1 MPNSNGSRRN
11 LYFLS
16 CVLFGCSKYVDL
28 QTERRERERERERE
42 KRLFVGVY
50 IDRYSSSLLDGYRL
64 PICSRHREKKKTG
77 QFRWI
82 KIEAWSPGPG
92 QSFSRKST
100 SFFLFV
106 SLLLTH
112 RDANKRL
119 NIDTDHSRRAVAVN
133 SWASMER
140 EREAK
145 VFPSLSFW
153 LRPSKAAAIGDS
165 TWVLSKISTSTT
177 VYPNKRQ
184 EEDCNPSNLFF
195 VFCFFGLMEK
205 LKKSIFSFSPK
216 WTNPSWF
223 FLDPL
228 SLSLFL
234 AIYFLFFV
242 CVRVSVLRSVGST
255 RFLCAIAYHYSAIA
269 VVRLRLAAADSLW
282 PIVYLS
288 PLRVYWPSL
297 AACAT
302 GNQPQKAIVIPCKQQ
317 PSTMC

>member
-28 QTERRERERERERE
+28 QTERRERERKRERE

-64 PICSRHREKKKTG
+64 PICSRHREKKQTG

-140 EREAK
+140 ERERQKFFLRCRFDYDQAK
-145 VFPSLSFW
+145 QQLLEIAHEFSLKYLPALPSIQT
-153 LRPSKAAAIGDS
+153 KGKKKIAIHP
-165 TWVLSKISTSTT
+165 TFF
-177 VYPNKRQ
+177 
-184 EEDCNPSNLFF
+184 LFF
-195 VFCFFGLMEK
+195 VFLGWWRNSKKAFF
-205 LKKSIFSFSPK
+205 
-216 WTNPSWF
+216 
-223 FLDPL
+223 
-228 SLSLFL
+228 
-234 AIYFLFFV
+234 
-242 CVRVSVLRSVGST
+242 
-255 RFLCAIAYHYSAIA
+255 H
-269 VVRLRLAAADSLW
+269 
-282 PIVYLS
+282 S
-288 PLRVYWPSL
+288 PLNEQILLGSF
-297 AACAT
+297 
-302 GNQPQKAIVIPCKQQ
+302 
-317 PSTMC
+317 

>member
-140 EREAK
+140 ERERQKFFLRCRFDYDQAK
-145 VFPSLSFW
+145 QQLLEIAHEFSLKYLPALPSIQT
-153 LRPSKAAAIGDS
+153 KGKKKIAIHP
-165 TWVLSKISTSTT
+165 TFF
-177 VYPNKRQ
+177 
-184 EEDCNPSNLFF
+184 LFF
-195 VFCFFGLMEK
+195 VFLGWWRNSKKAFF
-205 LKKSIFSFSPK
+205 
-216 WTNPSWF
+216 
-223 FLDPL
+223 
-228 SLSLFL
+228 
-234 AIYFLFFV
+234 
-242 CVRVSVLRSVGST
+242 
-255 RFLCAIAYHYSAIA
+255 
-269 VVRLRLAAADSLW
+269 
-282 PIVYLS
+282 LS
-288 PLRVYWPSL
+288 PLNEQILLGSF
-297 AACAT
+297 
-302 GNQPQKAIVIPCKQQ
+302 
-317 PSTMC
+317 